1 MAWKKKCLGEAKLFF
16 FFFLVD
22 VEERQR
28 ERETFCVTHT
38 TTAGGKILQ
47 QQQLKNG
54 RGAFFLLLL
63 QRENKRTLSLYL
75 FGCLYIFIRVAM
87 DCWHGRSSTY
97 GRLIFSQE
105 TSRYYLDMR

>member
-1 MAWKKKCLGEAKLFF
+1 
-16 FFFLVD
+16 
-22 VEERQR
+22 
-28 ERETFCVTHT
+28 
-38 TTAGGKILQ
+38 
-47 QQQLKNG
+47 
-54 RGAFFLLLL
+54 
-63 QRENKRTLSLYL
+63 LSLYL